1 MVCLISG
8 EDETAG
14 QWLKAQWP
22 QPFTRLEADR
32 PLCQWF
38 GHPLTAEIFRLT
50 CLILGFRGRGIFF
63 PKELSGCAILSPT
76 DAVPAA
82 SKGLS
87 ARNLVRRI
95 WTASQ
100 HRDANRME
108 TVTTDEQMVEQ
119 ALSGDP
125 EAFGE
130 IVRRWE
136 RRIFALS
143 FGMLGREEDARDA
156 TQETFLAAFR
166 NLRGFRGEAKVSSWL
181 HRIAVNQC
189 ITRQRRAKVRSETA
203 LEDEA
208 EKNAAVFAL
217 PAEVSPA
224 RTAEHREI
232 SFAVR
237 KAVSTLPPDLRQVV
251 VMKEFEELTFQEISE
266 VLEVPLSTVKSRL
279 YTALRQLQ
287 MRLHKF
293 GQPKA

>member
-1 MVCLISG
+1 
-8 EDETAG
+8 
-14 QWLKAQWP
+14 
-22 QPFTRLEADR
+22 
-32 PLCQWF
+32 
-38 GHPLTAEIFRLT
+38 
-50 CLILGFRGRGIFF
+50 
-63 PKELSGCAILSPT
+63 
-76 DAVPAA
+76 
-82 SKGLS
+82 
-87 ARNLVRRI
+87 
-95 WTASQ
+95 
-100 HRDANRME
+100 ME
-108 TVTTDEQMVEQ
+108 TVTTDEQMVER

-136 RRIFALS
+136 RRIFALA
-143 FGMLGREEDARDA
+143 FGMLGREDDARDA

-224 RTAEHREI
+224 RTAEYREV
-232 SFAVR
+232 SSAVR
-237 KAVSTLPPDLRQVV
+237 RAVCALPPDLRQVV
-251 VMKEFEELTFQEISE
+251 VMKEFEELTFQEISD
-266 VLEVPLSTVKSRL
+266 VLDVPLSTVKSRL

-287 MRLHKF
+287 LRLQKF
-293 GQPKA
+293 GSANE